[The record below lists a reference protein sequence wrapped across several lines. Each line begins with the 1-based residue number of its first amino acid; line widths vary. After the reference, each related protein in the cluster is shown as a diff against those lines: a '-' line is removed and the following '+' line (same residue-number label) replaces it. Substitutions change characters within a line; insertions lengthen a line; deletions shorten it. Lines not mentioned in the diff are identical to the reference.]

1 MCSKLNK
8 YYIINDWSHTP
19 EKQCRVRERETGEEM
34 SVSHEELS
42 YEITEFITIWSKYS
56 LAKPHQWHV
65 AVLGL
70 VSMFAVDI
78 PAVQSLDFWK
88 ELRIHNF
95 SL

>member
-1 MCSKLNK
+1 
-8 YYIINDWSHTP
+8 
-19 EKQCRVRERETGEEM
+19 M

-42 YEITEFITIWSKYS
+42 NEITEFITIWSKYS